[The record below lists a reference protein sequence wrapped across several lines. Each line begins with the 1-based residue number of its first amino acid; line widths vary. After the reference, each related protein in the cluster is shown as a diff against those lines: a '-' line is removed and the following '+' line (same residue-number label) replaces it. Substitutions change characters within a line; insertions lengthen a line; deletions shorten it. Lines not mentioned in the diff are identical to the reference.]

1 MYDKCCVL
9 YTSAKD
15 VVCSTCRLSLL
26 LSVCLLAISRK
37 IYPSNLYANFTKDV
51 SSDKDAIK
59 FYKLSRDPAW
69 HRSALSDSIVMRSS
83 TN

>member
-1 MYDKCCVL
+1 MINVAFCIPPPRMLCVL
-9 YTSAKD
+9 P
-15 VVCSTCRLSLL
+15 VVCLFCR

-37 IYPSNLYANFTKDV
+37 IYSSNLYANFTKDV